1 MSDPNKGGTKLHR
14 SSVVTVQTG
23 MSSIEYV
30 IILIL
35 LAAIAI
41 GAWKT
46 FGENAELEEGVSVTT
61 VTPPRPAT

>member
-1 MSDPNKGGTKLHR
+1 MSDPNKGGAKLHR
-14 SSVVTVQTG
+14 SSVLPAQTG

-30 IILIL
+30 IVLIL

-46 FGENAELEEGVSVTT
+46 FGENVEVDEGVSRTET
-61 VTPPRPAT
+61 RAGQSQR

>member
-1 MSDPNKGGTKLHR
+1 MSDPNKGGAKLHR
-14 SSVVTVQTG
+14 SSIVPAQTG

-35 LAAIAI
+35 LAAIAT

-46 FGENAELEEGVSVTT
+46 FGENVELDDGVSVTT
-61 VTPPRPAT
+61 L